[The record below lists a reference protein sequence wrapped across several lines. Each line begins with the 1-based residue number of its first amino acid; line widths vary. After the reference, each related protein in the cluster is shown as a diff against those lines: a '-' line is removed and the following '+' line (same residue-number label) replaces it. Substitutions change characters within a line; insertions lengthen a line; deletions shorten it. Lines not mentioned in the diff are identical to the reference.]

1 MIKILIKGNS
11 LKNIILFLLMIVMAT
26 PSSAQFKNLSKK
38 LKSKATES
46 VKKNVKPLTINYK
59 IKKIHYNPLKSLPKV
74 SLDIEFNGYNPNKI
88 GVSLDRIEFE

>member
-38 LKSKATES
+38 LKSKAAES

-59 IKKIHYNPLKSLPKV
+59 IKKYIITL
-74 SLDIEFNGYNPNKI
+74 
-88 GVSLDRIEFE
+88 